1 MKKNGIIGKEF
12 YHLRG
17 RPLLLETV
25 ETDIG
30 RG

>member
-12 YHLRG
+12 YHLWG
-17 RPLLLETV
+17 RPLLLEKV
-25 ETDIG
+25 ATDNG